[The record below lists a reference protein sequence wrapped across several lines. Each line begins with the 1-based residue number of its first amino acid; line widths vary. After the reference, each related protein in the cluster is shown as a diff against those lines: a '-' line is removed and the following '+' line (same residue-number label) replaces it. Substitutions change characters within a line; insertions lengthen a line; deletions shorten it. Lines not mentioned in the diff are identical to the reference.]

1 VKNAAGQQLMLVAAD
16 LCFHL
21 ELAVLELL
29 TQALKLGLGVEERCE
44 EVGIERDPGSQIFV
58 GRG

>member
-1 VKNAAGQQLMLVAAD
+1 MLVAAD